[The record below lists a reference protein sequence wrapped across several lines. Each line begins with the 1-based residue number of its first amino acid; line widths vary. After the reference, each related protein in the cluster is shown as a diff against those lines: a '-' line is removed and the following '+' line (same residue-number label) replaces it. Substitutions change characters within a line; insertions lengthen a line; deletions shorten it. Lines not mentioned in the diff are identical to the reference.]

1 MNNTALWYYLPIL
14 SDEISSF
21 SICPEG
27 APQLSI
33 VHCQLSI
40 DFQIP
45 IYTAV
50 PVGGPKGWGAHTQV
64 GNESAAGLARQIP
77 IGNIKA
83 KV

>member
-27 APQLSI
+27 TP
-33 VHCQLSI
+33 QLSI

-45 IYTAV
+45 I
-50 PVGGPKGWGAHTQV
+50 
-64 GNESAAGLARQIP
+64 
-77 IGNIKA
+77 
-83 KV
+83 